1 MEETFSTRKL
11 LQTNELKNLNQKSDL
26 FGFLQLGSHV
36 GTILALGYAHYL
48 VLGSWWMLLT
58 GAMLGIAINFFT
70 PDSTSYLTGQ
80 FSKQNI

>member
-36 GTILALGYAHYL
+36 ITVIILAYAHAL
-48 VLGSWWMLLT
+48 ALGSWWVLVTLS
-58 GAMLGIAINFFT
+58 LIHI
-70 PDSTSYLTGQ
+70 
-80 FSKQNI
+80 